1 MHPVDGVQKMQFD
14 VIVVG
19 AGVEGS
25 ATAYQLIKH
34 GAKKVL
40 LLEQVLNIISQN

>member
-1 MHPVDGVQKMQFD
+1 MTLYD

-25 ATAYQLIKH
+25 GTAYQL
-34 GAKKVL
+34 AKSGYKVL
-40 LLEQVLNIISQN
+40 LFEQVKFSLI

>member
-1 MHPVDGVQKMQFD
+1 MDMYD

-25 ATAYQLIKH
+25 GTAYQL
-34 GAKKVL
+34 AKSGYKVL
-40 LLEQVLNIISQN
+40 LLEQVNFTLVQLHVVGY

>member
-1 MHPVDGVQKMQFD
+1 MQFD

-25 ATAYQLIKH
+25 ATAYQLIKN
-34 GAKKVL
+34 GAKSVL
-40 LLEQVLNIISQN
+40 LLEQVLKLYASYI

>member
-1 MHPVDGVQKMQFD
+1 MRLDFAMDVYD

-25 ATAYQLIKH
+25 STSYHIA
-34 GAKKVL
+34 GRNMKVL
-40 LLEQVLNIISQN
+40 LLEQVRST